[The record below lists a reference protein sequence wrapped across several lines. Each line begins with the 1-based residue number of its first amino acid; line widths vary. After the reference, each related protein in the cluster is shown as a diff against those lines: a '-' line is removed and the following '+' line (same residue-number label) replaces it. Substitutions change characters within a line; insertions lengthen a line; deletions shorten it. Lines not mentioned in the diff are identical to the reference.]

1 MVWVGVVLI
10 VIAAGL
16 FLGAQN
22 QEKRRGVLATT
33 ETETVATLQSMA
45 QDMGV
50 GRLRHLSAVR
60 GIIRCESPLQ
70 SELAETPCVYYSF
83 QVERETEETYY
94 TTDSKGQKEKRTR
107 RTFTTV
113 NQNQR
118 RVPFWIEDA
127 SGQIKVLPDSA
138 EMISETVLSNYE
150 PAGSRTQFQVGKV
163 KLNWQQGGVL
173 GYRMR
178 EEAIPLDRELF
189 VLGEVVDQDGELV
202 VQKPSKERMIISLKP
217 KDSLVQD
224 AGSSAKGLKIGSAVT
239 GAIAIVVIVIALLG

>member
-1 MVWVGVVLI
+1 M
-10 VIAAGL
+10 
-16 FLGAQN
+16 
-22 QEKRRGVLATT
+22 LATT

-50 GRLRHLSAVR
+50 GRLRHLTAVR
-60 GIIRCESPLQ
+60 GAIRCESPLQ
-70 SELAETPCVYYSF
+70 SELAEVPCVYYSF

-94 TTDSKGQKEKRTR
+94 TTDAKGKKEKRTGA
-107 RTFTTV
+107 TFTTV

-150 PAGSRTQFQVGKV
+150 PAGSRTQFQIGKV

-173 GYRMR
+173 GYRLR

-217 KDSLVQD
+217 KDNLVQD
-224 AGSSAKGLKIGSAVT
+224 AGNSAKGLKIGSAVV
-239 GAIAIVVIVIALLG
+239 GVVAIVVIIIGALG